1 MTEKSVSATPG
12 CQSARR
18 TWWPAAAETG
28 TLSAERKPQ
37 DRYQRRQAAKEN
49 KMILADKI
57 TNLRKKAGWSQEEL
71 AEKLGVSR
79 QAVSKW
85 ESAQSVPDLNKVL
98 LLAKTFGVTTDY
110 LLRDE
115 CEEPEEE
122 AQPEALDDLGEKLLP
137 VSLEEA
143 NAFLTLERALVP
155 KTAFGVF
162 LCIESCVP
170 LLLLIGAQEAGRIR
184 MTEEQASVSGIALLL
199 LLVAGGVFLFVT
211 GGMRREPYE
220 GLRRESL
227 DTAYGVEGL
236 VREKREAFR
245 DTRNRGIAAGVLLC
259 IISAIPVLLVQVL
272 PGAGENAMLN
282 CVSVS
287 LLLLFVG
294 IGVFGIVL
302 VSGVWESF
310 QVLLEEEAFTR
321 ERKRSSRR
329 YGGIYWSLVTALYLL
344 ISFLTGAWQSTW
356 VVWPVAGILWAVVS
370 QLSCLQEA
378 GKGR

>member
-1 MTEKSVSATPG
+1 MACSGGNWYALCKK
-12 CQSARR
+12 
-18 TWWPAAAETG
+18 
-28 TLSAERKPQ
+28 KPQ
-37 DRYQRRQAAKEN
+37 DRHQRRQAAKEN

-79 QAVSKW
+79 QVVSKW

-143 NAFLTLERALVP
+143 NAFLTLERALAP

-310 QVLLEEEAFTR
+310 QVLLEEGAFTR